1 VKLSTIT
8 IPKNAYKTR
17 LLATYNL
24 GYDPGVQA
32 EVFKPLGSSEFF
44 VAPQFIVDRTHFNS
58 YTGPVRQS
66 DTRDRFG
73 GALYFGAGTW
83 RFAQL
88 RLGAQAGYDS
98 YDRTV
103 VVDGVAS
110 RSGGF
115 TIPEVRWIVD
125 TQDSGGLPT
134 HGTKAEGSAGYVVRQ
149 TQEYPFFQNEFSTFQ
164 PISSGITLF
173 ALNHTATSFGR
184 KLGYFDQF
192 MAGEQVNMA
201 AFRYQ
206 EFHANSLATAGSG
219 LIFHGRAIP
228 HVSAH
233 PGFAVWYEAG
243 GFDMGSRGWTTH
255 QSTSLGVFFPT
266 QVGATGLQL
275 SFDEAGRAR
284 FRLMLGSF

>member
-1 VKLSTIT
+1 
-8 IPKNAYKTR
+8 
-17 LLATYNL
+17 
-24 GYDPGVQA
+24 
-32 EVFKPLGSSEFF
+32 
-44 VAPQFIVDRTHFNS
+44 
-58 YTGPVRQS
+58 
-66 DTRDRFG
+66 
-73 GALYFGAGTW
+73 
-83 RFAQL
+83 
-88 RLGAQAGYDS
+88 
-98 YDRTV
+98 V

-115 TIPEVRWIVD
+115 TIPEARWIFN

-134 HGTKAEGSAGYVVRQ
+134 HGTRAEGSAGYVLRQ
-149 TQEYPFFQNEFSTFQ
+149 SQEYPFFQNDFSTFQ
-164 PISSGITLF
+164 PIGNRLTVF
-173 ALNHTATSFGR
+173 AMDHAATSFGR

-192 MAGEQVNMA
+192 TAGEQVDMA

-206 EFHANSLATAGSG
+206 EFHANSLATVGSG
-219 LIFHGRAIP
+219 LIFYGRPIP

-233 PGFAVWYEAG
+233 PGFALWYEAG
-243 GFDMGSRGWTTH
+243 RFDMGSRGWTTH